1 VRLYDTVHP
10 GSTILYENGTFGF
23 GYFSLHAD
31 FHQFISDAKIELDI
45 QKERKNVDSKDED
58 LARIYFSPL
67 PWVSF
72 SGFRHPFRAHGNL
85 SIPLIVFGKHYER
98 DGERYLPVG
107 LTLHH
112 GLADGYHAGL
122 FFTRLQDM
130 LDKPDAFINRKI

>member
-1 VRLYDTVHP
+1 
-10 GSTILYENGTFGF
+10 
-23 GYFSLHAD
+23 
-31 FHQFISDAKIELDI
+31 
-45 QKERKNVDSKDED
+45 
-58 LARIYFSPL
+58 
-67 PWVSF
+67 
-72 SGFRHPFRAHGNL
+72 
-85 SIPLIVFGKHYER
+85 LIVFGKHYER